1 VSRDLAAG
9 DEPISLAIEEALD
22 AGTLY
27 PQDFVIPSGSTIV
40 TQAISSVAPTLRFP
54 NGADTLAYCSIR
66 VQPSWARHALA
77 VQLRYTSNLA
87 AGNSFTI
94 TLRAAGDSGVLISS
108 YPLIG
113 TVTLNLAE
121 PGVANTPVAAT
132 EQFLVALP
140 VTPIYEAIHVRVGRT
155 VSDTAT
161 GNFELLALRWRV
173 ITQTR

>member
-66 VQPSWARHALA
+66 VQPSWAQHSLA
-77 VQLRYTSNLA
+77 VQLRYTSNQA

-94 TLRAAGDSGVLISS
+94 GIRAAGDNGGLISTW
-108 YPLIG
+108 PAIG
-113 TVTLNLAE
+113 TVSLTLAE
-121 PGVANTPVAAT
+121 PAVVNTPVVAT

-140 VTPIYEAIHVRVGRT
+140 VAPIYEGIHIRVGRT
-155 VSDTAT
+155 VADTAL

-173 ITQTR
+173 LTRTR